1 MSRPDLA
8 IIVALTGPAGP
19 GLAENLARFAEEAG
33 PRGEVV
39 VVASGST
46 GIIPKGGARVIGR
59 PVGRLAP
66 ELWRDGLL
74 ETDSTLVAFTTAR
87 MRPRPGW
94 LAALRDRIEATGA
107 AGVGGPIAPGA
118 GLSGVDRAV
127 ALLRYANYFPPLPN
141 QSAIEPPG
149 DNALYRRD
157 RLMRVRSSWRD
168 GFWETEVHRAL
179 RDQGESLAMAEG
191 AVVAFLGG
199 DGLRAMIGQRFRHAR
214 RYAIGRSSGLGPA
227 ARSIRVATSPL
238 VPPLLGWRIARTL
251 RERDIDL
258 RPWLAA
264 GPAWLAL
271 ATIWAIGEA
280 LGTWAGGPV
289 ATPEPERP
297 NTNLPFRKAG

>member
-19 GLAENLARFAEEAG
+19 GLAENLARFVEEAG

-39 VVASGST
+39 VVTSGLA
-46 GIIPKGGARVIGR
+46 GISPKAGARVIGR
-59 PVGRLAP
+59 SSGRLAP

-74 ETDSTLVAFTTAR
+74 ETDSAFVAFTTAR

-118 GLSGVDRAV
+118 GLSSVDRAV
-127 ALLRYANYFPPLPN
+127 ALLRYANYFPPLPGRA
-141 QSAIEPPG
+141 AIEPPG

-157 RLMRVRSSWRD
+157 QLIRVRSSWAD
-168 GFWETEVHRAL
+168 GFWEAEVHRAL
-179 RDQGESLAMAEG
+179 RDEGESLAMAEG
-191 AVVAFLGG
+191 AVVDFEGG

-214 RYAIGRSSGLGPA
+214 RYAAGRSSGLGPA
-227 ARSIRVATSPL
+227 ARSIRVAASPL
-238 VPPLLGWRIARTL
+238 VPPLLGWRIARSL
-251 RERDIDL
+251 RDREIGL
-258 RPWLAA
+258 APWLAA

-271 ATIWAIGEA
+271 ATSWAIGEV
-280 LGTWAGGPV
+280 LGTWVGGPV
-289 ATPEPERP
+289 ATPRPERP